1 MRELLIA
8 TAATIL
14 GTVVAMLILRL
25 MGGDRPTAPP
35 DGGRNVE
42 VIGIGNITHTDNSI
56 RNEINHFHHEVNQV
70 IRPTTGLAGDSPD
83 DDIGRMIVLSLAA
96 AGAILGY
103 LLSWPFIVGALA
115 GVALVILGASWTTF
129 ARTRHTAGPRR
140 SIVAAATLAVSATEA
155 TIWIVLVGAPWQAMS
170 LTGLEAAVAQR
181 FPTFDDGLAERW
193 QVLHTQPA
201 DVFKIL
207 GRDGATF
214 LLTQLCGIALLG
226 MLLFM
231 ALVDIARWWS
241 FRNILAGRR
250 ISKRR
255 AARAEAYLSANARV
269 PWTLGAAVI
278 SLAFSSGVV
287 ALAIDRL
294 QSLGPV

>member
-25 MGGDRPTAPP
+25 MGGDRPIAPP

-42 VIGIGNITHTDNSI
+42 VTGIGNITQTDNSI

-70 IRPTTGLAGDSPD
+70 IRPTTTPAGDASN
-83 DDIGRMIVLSLAA
+83 DDIGRMMVLSLAA
-96 AGAILGY
+96 AAAILGY

-140 SIVAAATLAVSATEA
+140 SIVAAATLVVIAAGA
-155 TIWIVLVGAPWQAMS
+155 TIWFVLVGAPWQAMS

-181 FPTFDDGLAERW
+181 FPAFNDGLAGRW
-193 QVLHTQPA
+193 QVLHTQPGE
-201 DVFKIL
+201 VFKIL
-207 GRDGATF
+207 GWDGATF
-214 LLTQLCGIALLG
+214 LLTQLGGLALLG

-241 FRNILAGRR
+241 FRNVLAGHQ
-250 ISKRR
+250 ISQRR
-255 AARAEAYLSANARV
+255 AARAEAYLAANARL
-269 PWTLGAAVI
+269 PWTLGLAVI
-278 SLAFSSGVV
+278 SLAFTSGIV
-287 ALAIDRL
+287 AVAIDRL